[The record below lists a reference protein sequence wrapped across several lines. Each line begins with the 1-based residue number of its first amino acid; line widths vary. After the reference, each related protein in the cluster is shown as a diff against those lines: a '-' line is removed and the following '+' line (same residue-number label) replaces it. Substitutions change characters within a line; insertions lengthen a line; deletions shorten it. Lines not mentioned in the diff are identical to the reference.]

1 MESCFYTSCNP
12 IIVGCKLYQDN
23 LATIPV
29 IDGYYSNGTNCFQV
43 GGGNGTV
50 IAINA
55 CIPPDSHIL
64 SSNVWIF
71 NIARSSYS
79 DAKTSSTSD
88 TVINSG
94 TQNVG
99 NALDTQNEIGRL
111 LAVFDTTSV
120 TYMPTSG
127 TVSFFVPTNAV
138 STPLTFNNIK
148 PNVTFLPLQ
157 VMNTGNWDE
166 WNGSTDNTGV
176 SESSLT
182 IAAFETGKRTF
193 TLSSSQLSD
202 IFTNNQFSYFLIS
215 NGDKGAVPPST
226 NSRPLFSSESGLGL
240 SGVGDY
246 ELVLHYS

>member
-1 MESCFYTSCNP
+1 MESCFFTLCNP

-29 IDGYYSNGTNCFQV
+29 IDGYYSNGMNCFQV
-43 GGGNGTV
+43 SGGTGTV
-50 IAINA
+50 TAITG

-71 NIARSSYS
+71 NIARSAYS
-79 DAKTSSTSD
+79 DAKTSSASD

-94 TQNVG
+94 TENVG
-99 NALDTQNEIGRL
+99 NALSSQNEVGRL
-111 LAVFDTTSV
+111 LAVFDTSSV
-120 TYMPTSG
+120 TVLPTSG
-127 TVSFFVPTNAV
+127 TVSFFVPTNGV
-138 STPLTFNNIK
+138 STSLSFNNIK

-157 VMNTGNWDE
+157 VITTSNWDD
-166 WNGSTDNTGV
+166 WNGSHDTSAV
-176 SESSLT
+176 SEST
-182 IAAFETGKRTF
+182 ITLSAFDTGKKTF
-193 TLSSSQLSD
+193 NLSSSQLSD
-202 IFTNNQFSYFLIS
+202 IFSNPQFSYFLIS

-226 NSRPLFSSESGLGL
+226 NARPLFSSERGLGL